1 MIHNLTKESCGI
13 TVLIEETCDNVEGRI
28 YRKDI
33 TTTKGFEIEN
43 TSVLNKSK
51 TGEQHSPELLARR
64 ERFDRCSKAIRP
76 SKWNSVTII

>member
-1 MIHNLTKESCGI
+1 VIHNLTKESCGI

-28 YRKDI
+28 YCKDI
-33 TTTKGFEIEN
+33 TTMKGFEIKN

-64 ERFDRCSKAIRP
+64 KRLDRCSKAIRP
-76 SKWNSVTII
+76 SKWNSVATI